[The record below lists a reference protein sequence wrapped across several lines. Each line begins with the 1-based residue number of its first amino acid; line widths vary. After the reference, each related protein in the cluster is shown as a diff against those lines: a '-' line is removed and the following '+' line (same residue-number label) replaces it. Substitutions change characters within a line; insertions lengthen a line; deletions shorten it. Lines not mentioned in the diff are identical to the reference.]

1 MKRKFLV
8 LLCAISVIF
17 SGCSIVEEYGR
28 GTLENKEIKK
38 SDEMSPILD
47 DEDDMAKVDVDETN
61 VDTGAEVE
69 DSSDVSTK
77 ETAKV
82 EAETPK
88 KDETATNESKED
100 KNSEVQPKKETE
112 EKKSEDSKKETEE
125 KKSEDSKK
133 DSKSKVED
141 KKPEDKKTDKK
152 SDEKKNEN
160 KDTNKAVD
168 NKSDKKDETV
178 DIVSSKNDDT
188 PAEPVQNEEPVKK
201 ESGDYSSLS
210 NEKAGWW
217 FNPKKAGGNGK
228 STIPEN
234 TENLLNKYNGIWQAK
249 TDEKVMYLTFDEG
262 YEYNNNTAKILDT
275 LKVKGVKA
283 AFFVT
288 GAYVKSNLDLV
299 NRMANEGHLVCNH
312 SVNHLNQVEAIKN
325 PKKLEDDI
333 VGLQTLYKEKTGN
346 NLASFLRPPEGVYS
360 ERTLKFIN
368 DMGYR
373 PVFWSFA
380 YKDWLRDN
388 QPDKK
393 FAIEKITGQFHPGSV
408 LLLHAVSDTNAEIL
422 GEIIDQAVNMGYRF
436 GSLYEL

>member
-38 SDEMSPILD
+38 SDEMSPILA
-47 DEDDMAKVDVDETN
+47 DEDDMAEADVDETN
-61 VDTGAEVE
+61 VDTVVE
-69 DSSDVSTK
+69 ADNSSDVSTK
-77 ETAKV
+77 ETAKA

-100 KNSEVQPKKETE
+100 KKSEFQPKKETE
-112 EKKSEDSKKETEE
+112 EKKSEDSKSDD
-125 KKSEDSKK
+125 KSEVK
-133 DSKSKVED
+133 D
-141 KKPEDKKTDKK
+141 KKPEDKKADKK

-168 NKSDKKDETV
+168 KNADTKESV

-228 STIPEN
+228 STIPEK
-234 TENLLNKYNGIWQAK
+234 TANLLNKYNGIWQAK

-275 LKVKGVKA
+275 LKAKGVKA

-333 VGLQTLYKEKTGN
+333 AGLQNLYKEKTGN

>member
-38 SDEMSPILD
+38 SDEMSPILA
-47 DEDDMAKVDVDETN
+47 DEDDMAEADVDETN
-61 VDTGAEVE
+61 EDTGAEVD

-100 KNSEVQPKKETE
+100 KKSEVQPKKETE
-112 EKKSEDSKKETEE
+112 EKKSEDSKSDD
-125 KKSEDSKK
+125 KSE
-133 DSKSKVED
+133 VEN
-141 KKPEDKKTDKK
+141 KKPEDKKADKK

-160 KDTNKAVD
+160 KDTNKAAD
-168 NKSDKKDETV
+168 KNADKKESI

-188 PAEPVQNEEPVKK
+188 PAEPVKNEEPVKK

-228 STIPEN
+228 STIPEK
-234 TENLLNKYNGIWQAK
+234 TANLLNKYNGIWQAK

-275 LKVKGVKA
+275 LKAKGVKA

-333 VGLQTLYKEKTGN
+333 AGLQTLYKEKTGN

-408 LLLHAVSDTNAEIL
+408 LLLHAVSDTNSEIL

>member
-38 SDEMSPILD
+38 SDEMSPILE
-47 DEDDMAKVDVDETN
+47 DEDDMAEADVDETN
-61 VDTGAEVE
+61 EDTGAEVD

-100 KNSEVQPKKETE
+100 KKSEVQPKKETE
-112 EKKSEDSKKETEE
+112 EKKSEDSKSDDKSEVENKKPEE
-125 KKSEDSKK
+125 KKA
-133 DSKSKVED
+133 
-141 KKPEDKKTDKK
+141 DKK
-152 SDEKKNEN
+152 SDEKKNET

-168 NKSDKKDETV
+168 KNADTKESV

-188 PAEPVQNEEPVKK
+188 PAEPVKNEEPVKK

-228 STIPEN
+228 STIPKK
-234 TENLLNKYNGIWQAK
+234 TANLLNKYNGIWQAK

-275 LKVKGVKA
+275 LKAKGVKA

-333 VGLQTLYKEKTGN
+333 AGLQTLYKEKTGN

>member
-38 SDEMSPILD
+38 SDEMSPILE
-47 DEDDMAKVDVDETN
+47 DEDDMAEADVDETN
-61 VDTGAEVE
+61 VDTGAEVD

-82 EAETPK
+82 EVETPK
-88 KDETATNESKED
+88 KEETTTNESKED
-100 KNSEVQPKKETE
+100 KKSEVKPKKETE
-112 EKKSEDSKKETEE
+112 EKKSEDSKSDD
-125 KKSEDSKK
+125 KSE
-133 DSKSKVED
+133 VED
-141 KKPEDKKTDKK
+141 KKPEDKKADKK

-168 NKSDKKDETV
+168 KNADTKESV

-228 STIPEN
+228 STIPEK
-234 TENLLNKYNGIWQAK
+234 TANLLNKYNGIWQAK

-275 LKVKGVKA
+275 LKAKGVKA

-333 VGLQTLYKEKTGN
+333 AGLQNLYKEKTGN

>member
-38 SDEMSPILD
+38 SDEMSPILE
-47 DEDDMAKVDVDETN
+47 DEDDMAKADVDETN
-61 VDTGAEVE
+61 VDTVVE
-69 DSSDVSTK
+69 ADNSSDVSTK
-77 ETAKV
+77 ETAKA

-88 KDETATNESKED
+88 KDETTTNESKED
-100 KNSEVQPKKETE
+100 KKSEVKPKKETE
-112 EKKSEDSKKETEE
+112 EKKSEDSKSDEKSEVENKKPEE
-125 KKSEDSKK
+125 KKAY
-133 DSKSKVED
+133 
-141 KKPEDKKTDKK
+141 KK
-152 SDEKKNEN
+152 SDEKINEN
-160 KDTNKAVD
+160 KDTNKAA
-168 NKSDKKDETV
+168 DKNADTKESV
-178 DIVSSKNDDT
+178 DIVLSKNDDT
-188 PAEPVQNEEPVKK
+188 PAEPVKNEEPVKK

-228 STIPEN
+228 STIPEK
-234 TENLLNKYNGIWQAK
+234 TANLLNKYNGIWQAK

-275 LKVKGVKA
+275 LKAKGVKA

-333 VGLQTLYKEKTGN
+333 AGLQTLYKEKTEN

>member
-38 SDEMSPILD
+38 SDEMSPILA
-47 DEDDMAKVDVDETN
+47 DEDDMAEADVDETN
-61 VDTGAEVE
+61 VDTGAEVD

-82 EAETPK
+82 ETETPK
-88 KDETATNESKED
+88 KDETAIIESKED
-100 KNSEVQPKKETE
+100 KKSEVQPKKETE
-112 EKKSEDSKKETEE
+112 EKKSEDSKSDDKSEVEN
-125 KKSEDSKK
+125 KKSEDKIA
-133 DSKSKVED
+133 
-141 KKPEDKKTDKK
+141 DKK
-152 SDEKKNEN
+152 SDEKNNEN

-168 NKSDKKDETV
+168 KNADKKESV

-228 STIPEN
+228 STIPEK
-234 TENLLNKYNGIWQAK
+234 TANLLNKYNGIWQAK
-249 TDEKVMYLTFDEG
+249 TDEKVLYLTFDEG

-275 LKVKGVKA
+275 LKAKGVKA

>member
-38 SDEMSPILD
+38 SDEMSPILA
-47 DEDDMAKVDVDETN
+47 DEDDMAEADVDETN
-61 VDTGAEVE
+61 EDTGAEVD

-82 EAETPK
+82 EVKTPK
-88 KDETATNESKED
+88 KEETTTNESKED
-100 KNSEVQPKKETE
+100 KKSEVQPKKETE
-112 EKKSEDSKKETEE
+112 EKKSEDSKKDD
-125 KKSEDSKK
+125 KSE
-133 DSKSKVED
+133 VED
-141 KKPEDKKTDKK
+141 KKPEDKKADKK
-152 SDEKKNEN
+152 VDEKKNEN
-160 KDTNKAVD
+160 KDTNKAAD
-168 NKSDKKDETV
+168 KNADKKESV

-228 STIPEN
+228 STIPEK
-234 TENLLNKYNGIWQAK
+234 TANLLNKYNGIWQAK

-275 LKVKGVKA
+275 LKAKGVKA

-333 VGLQTLYKEKTGN
+333 AGLQTLYKEKTGN

-408 LLLHAVSDTNAEIL
+408 LLLHAVSGTNAEIL

>member
-38 SDEMSPILD
+38 SDDMSPILA
-47 DEDDMAKVDVDETN
+47 DEDDMAEADVDETN
-61 VDTGAEVE
+61 VDTGAEVD
-69 DSSDVSTK
+69 DSSDVKSK
-77 ETAKV
+77 ETAKA

-88 KDETATNESKED
+88 KDETAKNESKED
-100 KNSEVQPKKETE
+100 KKSEVKPKKETE
-112 EKKSEDSKKETEE
+112 EKKSEDSKSDDKSEVEN
-125 KKSEDSKK
+125 KKSEDKK
-133 DSKSKVED
+133 A
-141 KKPEDKKTDKK
+141 DKK
-152 SDEKKNEN
+152 SDEKNNEN

-168 NKSDKKDETV
+168 KNADKKESV

-188 PAEPVQNEEPVKK
+188 PAEPVKNEEPVKK

-228 STIPEN
+228 STIPEK
-234 TENLLNKYNGIWQAK
+234 TANLLNKYNGIWQAK
-249 TDEKVMYLTFDEG
+249 TDEKVLYLTFDEG

-275 LKVKGVKA
+275 LKAKGVKA

-288 GAYVKSNLDLV
+288 GAYIKSNLDLV

-312 SVNHLNQVEAIKN
+312 SVNHLNQVEAIEN

-333 VGLQTLYKEKTGN
+333 AGLQNLYKEKTGN

>member
-38 SDEMSPILD
+38 SDEMSPILE
-47 DEDDMAKVDVDETN
+47 DEDDMAKADVDETN
-61 VDTGAEVE
+61 VDTVVE
-69 DSSDVSTK
+69 ADNSSDVSTK
-77 ETAKV
+77 ETAKA

-88 KDETATNESKED
+88 KDEIPTNESKEN

-112 EKKSEDSKKETEE
+112 EKKSEDSKKDDKSEVENKKPEE
-125 KKSEDSKK
+125 KKA
-133 DSKSKVED
+133 
-141 KKPEDKKTDKK
+141 DKK

-160 KDTNKAVD
+160 KDTNKAA
-168 NKSDKKDETV
+168 DKNADTKESV

-228 STIPEN
+228 STIPEK
-234 TENLLNKYNGIWQAK
+234 TSNLLNKYNGIWQAK

-275 LKVKGVKA
+275 LKAKGVKA

-333 VGLQTLYKEKTGN
+333 AGLQTLYKEKTGN

>member
-47 DEDDMAKVDVDETN
+47 DEDDMAEADVDETN
-61 VDTGAEVE
+61 VDTGAEVD

-77 ETAKV
+77 ETAKA

-100 KNSEVQPKKETE
+100 KKSEVQPKKETE
-112 EKKSEDSKKETEE
+112 EKKSEDSKSDD
-125 KKSEDSKK
+125 KSEI
-133 DSKSKVED
+133 ED
-141 KKPEDKKTDKK
+141 KKPEDKKADKK

-160 KDTNKAVD
+160 KDTNKAA
-168 NKSDKKDETV
+168 DKNADKTESV

-188 PAEPVQNEEPVKK
+188 PAEPVKNEEPVKK

-228 STIPEN
+228 STIPEK
-234 TENLLNKYNGIWQAK
+234 TANLLNKYNGIWQAK

-275 LKVKGVKA
+275 LKAKGVKA

-288 GAYVKSNLDLV
+288 GAYIKSNLDLV

-312 SVNHLNQVEAIKN
+312 SVNHLNQVDAIKN

-333 VGLQTLYKEKTGN
+333 AGLQTLYKEKTGN

-422 GEIIDQAVNMGYRF
+422 GDIIDQAVNMGYRF

>member
-28 GTLENKEIKK
+28 GTLENKEKKK
-38 SDEMSPILD
+38 SDEMSPILE
-47 DEDDMAKVDVDETN
+47 DEDDMAETDVDETN
-61 VDTGAEVE
+61 EDTVVE
-69 DSSDVSTK
+69 ADNSSDVSTK
-77 ETAKV
+77 ETAKA

-88 KDETATNESKED
+88 KDETASNELKED
-100 KNSEVQPKKETE
+100 KKSEVQPKKEIE
-112 EKKSEDSKKETEE
+112 EKKSEDSKSDDKSEVEN
-125 KKSEDSKK
+125 KKSEDKK
-133 DSKSKVED
+133 A
-141 KKPEDKKTDKK
+141 DKK

-160 KDTNKAVD
+160 KDTNKAAD
-168 NKSDKKDETV
+168 KNADKKESV

-188 PAEPVQNEEPVKK
+188 PAEPVQNEELVKK

-228 STIPEN
+228 STIPEK
-234 TENLLNKYNGIWQAK
+234 TANLLNKYNGIWQAK

-333 VGLQTLYKEKTGN
+333 AGLQTLYKEKTGN

-422 GEIIDQAVNMGYRF
+422 GEIIDKAVNMGYRF

>member
-38 SDEMSPILD
+38 SDEMSPILA
-47 DEDDMAKVDVDETN
+47 DEDDMAEADVDETN
-61 VDTGAEVE
+61 VDTVVE
-69 DSSDVSTK
+69 ADNSSDVSTK
-77 ETAKV
+77 ETAKA

-100 KNSEVQPKKETE
+100 KKSEVQPKKETE
-112 EKKSEDSKKETEE
+112 EKKSEDSKSDD
-125 KKSEDSKK
+125 KSE
-133 DSKSKVED
+133 VED
-141 KKPEDKKTDKK
+141 KKPEDKKADKK
-152 SDEKKNEN
+152 SDEKNNEN
-160 KDTNKAVD
+160 KDTNKAAD
-168 NKSDKKDETV
+168 KNADKKESV

-188 PAEPVQNEEPVKK
+188 PAEPVKNEEPVKK

-217 FNPKKAGGNGK
+217 FNPKKAGGNDK
-228 STIPEN
+228 STIPEK
-234 TENLLNKYNGIWQAK
+234 TANLLNKYNGIWQAK

-275 LKVKGVKA
+275 LKAKGVKA

-325 PKKLEDDI
+325 PKKLEDD
-333 VGLQTLYKEKTGN
+333 VAGLQTLYKEKTGN

-422 GEIIDQAVNMGYRF
+422 GEIIDKAVNMGYRF

>member
-38 SDEMSPILD
+38 SDEMSPILA
-47 DEDDMAKVDVDETN
+47 DEDDMVEADVDETN
-61 VDTGAEVE
+61 VDTGAEVD

-77 ETAKV
+77 ETAKA

-88 KDETATNESKED
+88 KDETTTNESKED
-100 KNSEVQPKKETE
+100 KKSEVKPKKETE
-112 EKKSEDSKKETEE
+112 EKKSEDSKSDD
-125 KKSEDSKK
+125 KSE
-133 DSKSKVED
+133 VED
-141 KKPEDKKTDKK
+141 KKPEDKKADKK
-152 SDEKKNEN
+152 SDEKNNEN
-160 KDTNKAVD
+160 KDTNKAAD
-168 NKSDKKDETV
+168 KNADKKESV

-188 PAEPVQNEEPVKK
+188 PAEPVKNEEPVKK

-228 STIPEN
+228 STIPEK
-234 TENLLNKYNGIWQAK
+234 TANLLNKYNGIWQAK

-275 LKVKGVKA
+275 LKAKGVKA

-333 VGLQTLYKEKTGN
+333 AGLQTLYKEKTGN

>member
-38 SDEMSPILD
+38 ADEMSPTFE
-47 DEDDMAKVDVDETN
+47 DENDVTDGEANDESNVDTN
-61 VDTGAEVE
+61 VDSNS
-69 DSSDVSTK
+69 DSK
-77 ETAKV
+77 ETAKADV
-82 EAETPK
+82 ETPK
-88 KDETATNESKED
+88 KDETTTNESKED
-100 KNSEVQPKKETE
+100 KKSEVQPKKETE
-112 EKKSEDSKKETEE
+112 EKKSES
-125 KKSEDSKK
+125 SKK
-133 DSKSKVED
+133 DEKSDVED
-141 KKPEDKKTDKK
+141 KKTDDKKTDKK
-152 SDEKKNEN
+152 ADEKKNEN
-160 KDTNKAVD
+160 KDTNKAAD
-168 NKSDKKDETV
+168 KNEDKKDETV
-178 DIVSSKNDDT
+178 DLVSSKKDDT
-188 PAEPVQNEEPVKK
+188 PAEPVKNEEPVKK
-201 ESGDYSSLS
+201 ESGDYASLS

-228 STIPEN
+228 STIPEK
-234 TENLLNKYNGIWQAK
+234 TSNLLNKYNGIWQAK
-249 TDEKVMYLTFDEG
+249 TDEKVLYLTFDEG

-275 LKVKGVKA
+275 LKAKGVKV

-312 SVNHLNQVEAIKN
+312 SVNHLNQVDAIKN

-333 VGLQTLYKEKTGN
+333 TGLQTLYKEKTGN
-346 NLASFLRPPEGVYS
+346 NLASFMRPPEGVYS

-408 LLLHAVSDTNAEIL
+408 LLLHAVSNTNA
-422 GEIIDQAVNMGYRF
+422 
-436 GSLYEL
+436 

>member
-47 DEDDMAKVDVDETN
+47 DEDDMAEADVDETN

-69 DSSDVSTK
+69 DSSDVKSK
-77 ETAKV
+77 ETAKA

-100 KNSEVQPKKETE
+100 KKSEVKPKKETE
-112 EKKSEDSKKETEE
+112 EKKSEDSKSDD
-125 KKSEDSKK
+125 KSE
-133 DSKSKVED
+133 VED
-141 KKPEDKKTDKK
+141 KKPEDKKADKK

-160 KDTNKAVD
+160 KDTNKAA
-168 NKSDKKDETV
+168 DKNADTKESV
-178 DIVSSKNDDT
+178 DIFSSKNDDT

-228 STIPEN
+228 STIPEK
-234 TENLLNKYNGIWQAK
+234 TANLLNKYNGIWQAK

-275 LKVKGVKA
+275 LKAKGVKA

-333 VGLQTLYKEKTGN
+333 AGLQTLYKEKTGN

>member
-38 SDEMSPILD
+38 SDEMSPILE
-47 DEDDMAKVDVDETN
+47 DENDVADADVDETN
-61 VDTGAEVE
+61 VDTGAEVD

-77 ETAKV
+77 ETAKA

-88 KDETATNESKED
+88 KDETTTNESKED
-100 KNSEVQPKKETE
+100 KKSEVKPKKETE
-112 EKKSEDSKKETEE
+112 EKKSEDSKSDD
-125 KKSEDSKK
+125 KSE
-133 DSKSKVED
+133 VEN
-141 KKPEDKKTDKK
+141 KKPEDKKADKK
-152 SDEKKNEN
+152 SDEKNNEN
-160 KDTNKAVD
+160 KDTNKAA
-168 NKSDKKDETV
+168 DKNADTKESV

-188 PAEPVQNEEPVKK
+188 PAEPVKNEEPVKK

-228 STIPEN
+228 STIPEK
-234 TENLLNKYNGIWQAK
+234 TANLLNKYNGIWQAK

-275 LKVKGVKA
+275 LKAKGVKA

-333 VGLQTLYKEKTGN
+333 AGLQTLYKDKTGN

>member
-38 SDEMSPILD
+38 SDEMSPILA
-47 DEDDMAKVDVDETN
+47 DEDDMAEADVDETN
-61 VDTGAEVE
+61 VDTGAEVD

-82 EAETPK
+82 ETETPK
-88 KDETATNESKED
+88 KEETATIESKED
-100 KNSEVQPKKETE
+100 KKSEVQPKKETE

-125 KKSEDSKK
+125 KKSEDSKS
-133 DSKSKVED
+133 DDKSEVENKKSED
-141 KKPEDKKTDKK
+141 KIADKK
-152 SDEKKNEN
+152 SDEKNNEN

-168 NKSDKKDETV
+168 KNADKKESV

-228 STIPEN
+228 STIPEK
-234 TENLLNKYNGIWQAK
+234 TANLLNKYNGIWQAK
-249 TDEKVMYLTFDEG
+249 TDEKVLYLTFDEG

-275 LKVKGVKA
+275 LKAKGVKA

-333 VGLQTLYKEKTGN
+333 AGLQTLYKEKTGN

>member
-38 SDEMSPILD
+38 SDEMSPILE
-47 DEDDMAKVDVDETN
+47 DEDDMAEADVDETN
-61 VDTGAEVE
+61 EDTVVE
-69 DSSDVSTK
+69 TDNSSDVSTK
-77 ETAKV
+77 ETAKAEV
-82 EAETPK
+82 ETPK
-88 KDETATNESKED
+88 KDEIPTNESKEN

-112 EKKSEDSKKETEE
+112 EKKTEDSKSDD
-125 KKSEDSKK
+125 KSE
-133 DSKSKVED
+133 VEN
-141 KKPEDKKTDKK
+141 KKPEDKKADKK

-160 KDTNKAVD
+160 KDTNKAAD
-168 NKSDKKDETV
+168 KNADKKESV

-188 PAEPVQNEEPVKK
+188 PAEPVKNEEPVKK
-201 ESGDYSSLS
+201 ELGDYSSLS

-228 STIPEN
+228 STIPEK
-234 TENLLNKYNGIWQAK
+234 TANLLNKYNGIWQAK

-275 LKVKGVKA
+275 LKAKGVKA

-333 VGLQTLYKEKTGN
+333 AGLQTLYKEKTGN

>member
-47 DEDDMAKVDVDETN
+47 DENDMADADVDETN
-61 VDTGAEVE
+61 VDTGAEVD

-77 ETAKV
+77 ETAKA

-100 KNSEVQPKKETE
+100 KKSEVQPKKETE
-112 EKKSEDSKKETEE
+112 EKKSEDSKSDDKSEVEN
-125 KKSEDSKK
+125 KKSEDKK
-133 DSKSKVED
+133 A
-141 KKPEDKKTDKK
+141 DKK
-152 SDEKKNEN
+152 SDEKNNEN
-160 KDTNKAVD
+160 KDTNKAAD
-168 NKSDKKDETV
+168 KNADKKESV

-217 FNPKKAGGNGK
+217 FNPKKAGVNGK
-228 STIPEN
+228 STIPEK
-234 TENLLNKYNGIWQAK
+234 TANLLNKYNGIWQAK

-275 LKVKGVKA
+275 LKAKGVKA

-333 VGLQTLYKEKTGN
+333 AGLQNLYKEKTGN

>member
-38 SDEMSPILD
+38 SDEMSPILA
-47 DEDDMAKVDVDETN
+47 DEDDMAEADVDETN

-69 DSSDVSTK
+69 DSSDVKSK
-77 ETAKV
+77 ETAKA

-112 EKKSEDSKKETEE
+112 EKKSEDSKSDD
-125 KKSEDSKK
+125 KSE
-133 DSKSKVED
+133 VEN
-141 KKPEDKKTDKK
+141 KKPEDKKADKK

-160 KDTNKAVD
+160 KDTNKAA
-168 NKSDKKDETV
+168 DKNADTKESV

-188 PAEPVQNEEPVKK
+188 PAEPVKNEEPVKK

-228 STIPEN
+228 STIPEK
-234 TENLLNKYNGIWQAK
+234 TANLLNKYNGIWQAK

-275 LKVKGVKA
+275 LKAKGVKA

-333 VGLQTLYKEKTGN
+333 AGLQNLYKEKTGN

-422 GEIIDQAVNMGYRF
+422 GEIIDKAVNMGYRF

>member
-38 SDEMSPILD
+38 ADEMSPILD
-47 DEDDMAKVDVDETN
+47 DENDVTDGEANDESNVDTN
-61 VDTGAEVE
+61 VDSNS
-69 DSSDVSTK
+69 DSK
-77 ETAKV
+77 ETAKADV
-82 EAETPK
+82 ETPK
-88 KDETATNESKED
+88 KDETTTNESKED
-100 KNSEVQPKKETE
+100 KKSEVQT
-112 EKKSEDSKKETEE
+112 KKETEE

-133 DSKSKVED
+133 DEKSDVED
-141 KKPEDKKTDKK
+141 KKTDDKKTDKKADDKTTDKK

-168 NKSDKKDETV
+168 KNEDKKDETV
-178 DIVSSKNDDT
+178 DLVSSKKDDT
-188 PAEPVQNEEPVKK
+188 PAEPVKNEEPVKK
-201 ESGDYSSLS
+201 ESGDYASLS

-228 STIPEN
+228 STIPEK
-234 TENLLNKYNGIWQAK
+234 TSNLLNKYNGIWQAK
-249 TDEKVMYLTFDEG
+249 TDEKVLYLTFDEG

-275 LKVKGVKA
+275 LKAKGVKA

-312 SVNHLNQVEAIKN
+312 SVNHLNQVDAIKN

-333 VGLQTLYKEKTGN
+333 TGLQTLYKEKTGN
-346 NLASFLRPPEGVYS
+346 NLASFMRPPEGVYS

-408 LLLHAVSDTNAEIL
+408 LLLHAVSNTNAEIL
-422 GEIIDQAVNMGYRF
+422 GEIIDKAVNMGYRF

>member
-38 SDEMSPILD
+38 SDDMSPILA
-47 DEDDMAKVDVDETN
+47 DEDDAQNVDETN
-61 VDTGAEVE
+61 EDTVVE
-69 DSSDVSTK
+69 ADNSSDVKSK
-77 ETAKV
+77 ETAKAEV
-82 EAETPK
+82 ETPK

-100 KNSEVQPKKETE
+100 KKSEVQPKKEIE
-112 EKKSEDSKKETEE
+112 EKKTEDSKSDDKSEEENKKPEE
-125 KKSEDSKK
+125 KKA
-133 DSKSKVED
+133 
-141 KKPEDKKTDKK
+141 DKK
-152 SDEKKNEN
+152 SDEKNNEN
-160 KDTNKAVD
+160 KDTNKSA
-168 NKSDKKDETV
+168 DKNADTKESV

-201 ESGDYSSLS
+201 ESGEYSSLS

-228 STIPEN
+228 STIPEK
-234 TENLLNKYNGIWQAK
+234 TANLLNKYNGIWQAK

-333 VGLQTLYKEKTGN
+333 AGLQTLYKEKTGN

>member
-38 SDEMSPILD
+38 SDEMSPILA
-47 DEDDMAKVDVDETN
+47 DEDDMAEADVDETN
-61 VDTGAEVE
+61 VDTGAEVD

-77 ETAKV
+77 ETAKA

-88 KDETATNESKED
+88 KDETTTNESKED
-100 KNSEVQPKKETE
+100 KKSEVKPKKETE
-112 EKKSEDSKKETEE
+112 EKKSEDSKSDD
-125 KKSEDSKK
+125 KSE
-133 DSKSKVED
+133 VED
-141 KKPEDKKTDKK
+141 KKPEDKKADKK

-168 NKSDKKDETV
+168 KNADTKESV

-188 PAEPVQNEEPVKK
+188 PAEPVKNEEPVKK

-228 STIPEN
+228 STIPEK
-234 TENLLNKYNGIWQAK
+234 TANLLNKYNGIWQAK

-275 LKVKGVKA
+275 LKAKGVKA

-333 VGLQTLYKEKTGN
+333 AGLQNLYKEKTGN

>member
-17 SGCSIVEEYGR
+17 LGCSIVEEYGR

-38 SDEMSPILD
+38 SDEMSPILE
-47 DEDDMAKVDVDETN
+47 DEDDMAEADVDETN
-61 VDTGAEVE
+61 VDTGAEVD

-88 KDETATNESKED
+88 KDETAKNESKED
-100 KNSEVQPKKETE
+100 KKSEVQPKKETE
-112 EKKSEDSKKETEE
+112 EKKSEDSKSDD
-125 KKSEDSKK
+125 KSE
-133 DSKSKVED
+133 VEN
-141 KKPEDKKTDKK
+141 KKPEDKKADKK
-152 SDEKKNEN
+152 SDEKNNEN

-168 NKSDKKDETV
+168 KNADTKESV

-228 STIPEN
+228 STIPEK
-234 TENLLNKYNGIWQAK
+234 TANLLNKYNGIWQAK

>member
-38 SDEMSPILD
+38 SDEMSPILE
-47 DEDDMAKVDVDETN
+47 DENDVADADVDETN
-61 VDTGAEVE
+61 VDTGVEVD

-77 ETAKV
+77 ETAKA

-100 KNSEVQPKKETE
+100 KKSEVQPKKETE
-112 EKKSEDSKKETEE
+112 EKKSEDSKSDD
-125 KKSEDSKK
+125 KSEI
-133 DSKSKVED
+133 ED
-141 KKPEDKKTDKK
+141 KKPEDKKADKK
-152 SDEKKNEN
+152 SDENNNEN
-160 KDTNKAVD
+160 KDTNKAA
-168 NKSDKKDETV
+168 DKNADKTESV

-188 PAEPVQNEEPVKK
+188 PAEPVKNEEPVKK

-217 FNPKKAGGNGK
+217 FNPKKAGGNDK
-228 STIPEN
+228 STIPEK
-234 TENLLNKYNGIWQAK
+234 TANLLNKYNGIWQAK

-275 LKVKGVKA
+275 LKAKGVKA

-333 VGLQTLYKEKTGN
+333 AGLQNLYKEKTGN

>member
-47 DEDDMAKVDVDETN
+47 DEDDMAEADVDETN
-61 VDTGAEVE
+61 VDTGAEVD

-77 ETAKV
+77 ETAKA

-100 KNSEVQPKKETE
+100 KKSEVQPKKETE
-112 EKKSEDSKKETEE
+112 EKKSEDSKSDD
-125 KKSEDSKK
+125 KSEI
-133 DSKSKVED
+133 ED
-141 KKPEDKKTDKK
+141 KKPEDKKADKK

-160 KDTNKAVD
+160 KDTNKAA
-168 NKSDKKDETV
+168 DKNADKTESV

-188 PAEPVQNEEPVKK
+188 PAEPVKNEEPVKK

-228 STIPEN
+228 STIPEK
-234 TENLLNKYNGIWQAK
+234 TANLLNKYNGIWQEK

-275 LKVKGVKA
+275 LKAKGVKA

-288 GAYVKSNLDLV
+288 GAYIKSNLDLV

-312 SVNHLNQVEAIKN
+312 SVNHLNQVDAIKN

-333 VGLQTLYKEKTGN
+333 AGLQTFYKEKTGN

>member
-47 DEDDMAKVDVDETN
+47 DENDVTDGEANDESNVDTN
-61 VDTGAEVE
+61 VDSNS
-69 DSSDVSTK
+69 DSK
-77 ETAKV
+77 ETTKADV
-82 EAETPK
+82 ETPK
-88 KDETATNESKED
+88 KEETATNESKEN

-112 EKKSEDSKKETEE
+112 EKKSEDSKSDD
-125 KKSEDSKK
+125 KSE
-133 DSKSKVED
+133 VEN
-141 KKPEDKKTDKK
+141 KKPEEEKADKK

-160 KDTNKAVD
+160 KDTNKAAD
-168 NKSDKKDETV
+168 KNADKKESV
-178 DIVSSKNDDT
+178 DIVLSKNDDT
-188 PAEPVQNEEPVKK
+188 PAEPIQNEEPVKK

-228 STIPEN
+228 STIPEK
-234 TENLLNKYNGIWQAK
+234 TANLLNKYNGIWQAK

-275 LKVKGVKA
+275 LKAKGVKA

-333 VGLQTLYKEKTGN
+333 AGLQTLYKEKTGN

>member
-38 SDEMSPILD
+38 SDEMSPILA
-47 DEDDMAKVDVDETN
+47 DEDDMAEADVDETN
-61 VDTGAEVE
+61 VDTGAEVD

-82 EAETPK
+82 ETETPK
-88 KDETATNESKED
+88 KDETATIESKED
-100 KNSEVQPKKETE
+100 KKSEVQPKKETE
-112 EKKSEDSKKETEE
+112 EKKSEDSKSDDKSEVEN
-125 KKSEDSKK
+125 KKSEDKIA
-133 DSKSKVED
+133 
-141 KKPEDKKTDKK
+141 DKK

-168 NKSDKKDETV
+168 KNADTKESV

-188 PAEPVQNEEPVKK
+188 PAEPVKNEEPVKK

-228 STIPEN
+228 STIPEK
-234 TENLLNKYNGIWQAK
+234 TANLLNKYNGIWQAK

-275 LKVKGVKA
+275 LKAKGVKA

-299 NRMANEGHLVCNH
+299 KRMANEGHLVCNH

-333 VGLQTLYKEKTGN
+333 AGLQNLYKEKTGN

>member
-38 SDEMSPILD
+38 SDEMSPILA
-47 DEDDMAKVDVDETN
+47 DEDDMAEADVDETN
-61 VDTGAEVE
+61 EDTGAEVD

-82 EAETPK
+82 ETETPK

-100 KNSEVQPKKETE
+100 KKSEVQPKKETE
-112 EKKSEDSKKETEE
+112 EKKSEDSKSDDKSEVENKKPEE
-125 KKSEDSKK
+125 KKA
-133 DSKSKVED
+133 
-141 KKPEDKKTDKK
+141 DKK
-152 SDEKKNEN
+152 SDEKKNET

-168 NKSDKKDETV
+168 KNADTKESV

-188 PAEPVQNEEPVKK
+188 PAEPVKNEEPVKK

-228 STIPEN
+228 STIPEK
-234 TENLLNKYNGIWQAK
+234 TVNLLNKYNGIWQAK
-249 TDEKVMYLTFDEG
+249 TDEKVLYLTFDEG

-275 LKVKGVKA
+275 LKAKGVKA

-333 VGLQTLYKEKTGN
+333 AGLQTLYKEKTGN

-422 GEIIDQAVNMGYRF
+422 GEIIDKAVNMGYRF

>member
-1 MKRKFLV
+1 
-8 LLCAISVIF
+8 
-17 SGCSIVEEYGR
+17 
-28 GTLENKEIKK
+28 
-38 SDEMSPILD
+38 MSPTFE
-47 DEDDMAKVDVDETN
+47 DENDVTDGEANDESNVDTN
-61 VDTGAEVE
+61 VD
-69 DSSDVSTK
+69 SNSVSK
-77 ETAKV
+77 ETAKADV
-82 EAETPK
+82 ETPK
-88 KDETATNESKED
+88 KDETTTNESKEN
-100 KNSEVQPKKETE
+100 KKSEVQTKKETE
-112 EKKSEDSKKETEE
+112 EKKT
-125 KKSEDSKK
+125 EDSKK
-133 DSKSKVED
+133 DEKSDVKITD
-141 KKPEDKKTDKK
+141 KKTDDKKTDKK

-160 KDTNKAVD
+160 KDTNKAAD
-168 NKSDKKDETV
+168 KNEDKKDETV
-178 DIVSSKNDDT
+178 DLVSSKKDDT
-188 PAEPVQNEEPVKK
+188 PAEPVKNEEPVKK

-217 FNPKKAGGNGK
+217 FNPKKAGRNGK
-228 STIPEN
+228 STIPEK
-234 TENLLNKYNGIWQAK
+234 TSNLLNKYNGIWQAK

-275 LKVKGVKA
+275 LKAKDVKA

-312 SVNHLNQVEAIKN
+312 SVNHLNQVDAIKN
-325 PKKLEDDI
+325 PKKLENDI
-333 VGLQTLYKEKTGN
+333 TGLQTLYKEKTGN
-346 NLASFLRPPEGVYS
+346 NLASFMRPPEGVYS

-408 LLLHAVSDTNAEIL
+408 LLLHAVSNTNAEIL
-422 GEIIDQAVNMGYRF
+422 GEIIDKAVNMGYRF

>member
-38 SDEMSPILD
+38 SDEMSPILA
-47 DEDDMAKVDVDETN
+47 DEDDMAEADVDETN
-61 VDTGAEVE
+61 EDTGAEVD

-77 ETAKV
+77 ETAKA

-88 KDETATNESKED
+88 KDETTTNESKED
-100 KNSEVQPKKETE
+100 KKSEVQPKKETE
-112 EKKSEDSKKETEE
+112 EKKSEDSKSDDKSEVEN
-125 KKSEDSKK
+125 KKSEDKK
-133 DSKSKVED
+133 A
-141 KKPEDKKTDKK
+141 DKK

-160 KDTNKAVD
+160 KDTNKAAD
-168 NKSDKKDETV
+168 KNEDKKESV

-228 STIPEN
+228 STIPEK
-234 TENLLNKYNGIWQAK
+234 TANLLNKYNGIWQAK

-275 LKVKGVKA
+275 LKAKGVKA

-333 VGLQTLYKEKTGN
+333 AGLQNLYKDKTGN

>member
-38 SDEMSPILD
+38 SDEMSPILE
-47 DEDDMAKVDVDETN
+47 DENDVADADVDETN
-61 VDTGAEVE
+61 VDTGVEVD

-77 ETAKV
+77 ETAKA

-88 KDETATNESKED
+88 KDETTTNESKED
-100 KNSEVQPKKETE
+100 KKSEVKPKKETE
-112 EKKSEDSKKETEE
+112 EKKSEDSKSDD
-125 KKSEDSKK
+125 KSEVK
-133 DSKSKVED
+133 D
-141 KKPEDKKTDKK
+141 KKPEDKKADKK

-168 NKSDKKDETV
+168 KNADTKESV

-228 STIPEN
+228 STIPEK
-234 TENLLNKYNGIWQAK
+234 TANLLNKYNGIWQAK

-275 LKVKGVKA
+275 LKAKGVKA

-333 VGLQTLYKEKTGN
+333 AGLQTLYKEKTGN

>member
-38 SDEMSPILD
+38 SDEMSPILE
-47 DEDDMAKVDVDETN
+47 DENDVADADVDETN
-61 VDTGAEVE
+61 VDTGAEVD

-82 EAETPK
+82 ETETPK
-88 KDETATNESKED
+88 KDETTTNESKED
-100 KNSEVQPKKETE
+100 KKSEFQPKKETE
-112 EKKSEDSKKETEE
+112 EKKSEDSKSDD
-125 KKSEDSKK
+125 KSEVK
-133 DSKSKVED
+133 D
-141 KKPEDKKTDKK
+141 KKPEDKKADKK
-152 SDEKKNEN
+152 SDEKNNEN
-160 KDTNKAVD
+160 KDTNKAA
-168 NKSDKKDETV
+168 DKNADTKESV

-228 STIPEN
+228 STIPEK
-234 TENLLNKYNGIWQAK
+234 TANLLNKYNGIWQAK

-275 LKVKGVKA
+275 LKAKGVKA

-325 PKKLEDDI
+325 PKKLEGDI
-333 VGLQTLYKEKTGN
+333 AGLQNLYKEKTGN

>member
-8 LLCAISVIF
+8 LLCTISVIF

-38 SDEMSPILD
+38 ADEMSPILE
-47 DEDDMAKVDVDETN
+47 DENDVADADVDETN
-61 VDTGAEVE
+61 VDTGAEVD

-77 ETAKV
+77 ETAKA

-100 KNSEVQPKKETE
+100 KKSEFQPKKETE
-112 EKKSEDSKKETEE
+112 EKKSEDSKSDD
-125 KKSEDSKK
+125 KSEVK
-133 DSKSKVED
+133 D
-141 KKPEDKKTDKK
+141 KKPEDKKADKK

-168 NKSDKKDETV
+168 KNADTKESV

-228 STIPEN
+228 STIPEK
-234 TENLLNKYNGIWQAK
+234 TANLLNKYNGIWQAK

-275 LKVKGVKA
+275 LKAKGVKA

-333 VGLQTLYKEKTGN
+333 AGLQNLYKEKTGN

>member
-47 DEDDMAKVDVDETN
+47 DEDDMAEADVDETN
-61 VDTGAEVE
+61 EDTGAEVD

-77 ETAKV
+77 ETAKA

-100 KNSEVQPKKETE
+100 KKSEVKPKKETE
-112 EKKSEDSKKETEE
+112 EKKSEDSKSDD
-125 KKSEDSKK
+125 KSE
-133 DSKSKVED
+133 VEN
-141 KKPEDKKTDKK
+141 KKPEDKKADKK

-168 NKSDKKDETV
+168 KNEDKKESV

-188 PAEPVQNEEPVKK
+188 PAEPVKNEEPVKK

-217 FNPKKAGGNGK
+217 FNPKKAGRNGK
-228 STIPEN
+228 STIPEK
-234 TENLLNKYNGIWQAK
+234 TANLLNKYNGIWQAK

-275 LKVKGVKA
+275 LKAKGVKA

-333 VGLQTLYKEKTGN
+333 AGLQTLYKEKTGN

>member
-38 SDEMSPILD
+38 ADEMSPTFE
-47 DEDDMAKVDVDETN
+47 DENDVTDGEANDESMVDTN
-61 VDTGAEVE
+61 VDSNS
-69 DSSDVSTK
+69 DSK
-77 ETAKV
+77 ETAKADV
-82 EAETPK
+82 ETPK
-88 KDETATNESKED
+88 KDETTTNESKEN
-100 KNSEVQPKKETE
+100 KKSEVQT
-112 EKKSEDSKKETEE
+112 KKETEE

-133 DSKSKVED
+133 DEKSDVED
-141 KKPEDKKTDKK
+141 KKTDDKKTDKK
-152 SDEKKNEN
+152 ADEKKNEN
-160 KDTNKAVD
+160 KDTNKAAD
-168 NKSDKKDETV
+168 KNEDKKDETV
-178 DIVSSKNDDT
+178 DLVSSKKDDT
-188 PAEPVQNEEPVKK
+188 PAEPVKNEEPVKK
-201 ESGDYSSLS
+201 ESGDYASLS

-228 STIPEN
+228 STIPEK
-234 TENLLNKYNGIWQAK
+234 TSNLLNKYNGIWQAK
-249 TDEKVMYLTFDEG
+249 TDEKVLYLTFDEG

-275 LKVKGVKA
+275 LKAKGVKA

-312 SVNHLNQVEAIKN
+312 SVNHLNQVDAIKN

-333 VGLQTLYKEKTGN
+333 TGLQTLYKEKTGN
-346 NLASFLRPPEGVYS
+346 NLASFMRPPEGVYS

-408 LLLHAVSDTNAEIL
+408 LLLHAVSNTNAEIL
-422 GEIIDQAVNMGYRF
+422 GEIIDKAVNMGYRF
-436 GSLYEL
+436 GSLYELQAV

>member
-38 SDEMSPILD
+38 ADEMSPTFE
-47 DEDDMAKVDVDETN
+47 DENDVTDGEANDESNVDTN
-61 VDTGAEVE
+61 VDSNA
-69 DSSDVSTK
+69 DSNSDSK
-77 ETAKV
+77 ETV
-82 EAETPK
+82 ETDTK
-88 KDETATNESKED
+88 KDKSTTPNESKEN
-100 KNSEVQPKKETE
+100 KKSEVQT
-112 EKKSEDSKKETEE
+112 KKETEE

-133 DSKSKVED
+133 DKKSDVED
-141 KKPEDKKTDKK
+141 KKTDDKKTDKKTDDKTTDKK
-152 SDEKKNEN
+152 SDEKRNEN
-160 KDTNKAVD
+160 KDTNKAAD
-168 NKSDKKDETV
+168 NKAGKKDETV
-178 DIVSSKNDDT
+178 DIVSSKKDDT
-188 PAEPVQNEEPVKK
+188 PAEPVKNEEPVKK
-201 ESGDYSSLS
+201 ESGDYASLS

-228 STIPEN
+228 STIPEK
-234 TENLLNKYNGIWQAK
+234 TSNLLNKYNGIWQAK
-249 TDEKVMYLTFDEG
+249 TDEKVLYLTFDEG

-275 LKVKGVKA
+275 LKAKGVKA

-312 SVNHLNQVEAIKN
+312 SVNHLNQVDAIKN
-325 PKKLEDDI
+325 PKKLENDI

-346 NLASFLRPPEGVYS
+346 NLASFMRPPEGVYS

-408 LLLHAVSDTNAEIL
+408 LLLHAVSNTNAEIL
-422 GEIIDQAVNMGYRF
+422 GEIIDKAVNMGYRF

>member
-38 SDEMSPILD
+38 SDEMSPILE
-47 DEDDMAKVDVDETN
+47 DENDMAEADVDETN
-61 VDTGAEVE
+61 EDTVVE
-69 DSSDVSTK
+69 ADNSSDVSTK

-82 EAETPK
+82 EVETPK
-88 KDETATNESKED
+88 KEETATNESKED
-100 KNSEVQPKKETE
+100 KKSEVQPKKETE
-112 EKKSEDSKKETEE
+112 EKKSD
-125 KKSEDSKK
+125 
-133 DSKSKVED
+133 DSKSDDKSEVEN
-141 KKPEDKKTDKK
+141 KKPEDKKADKK

-160 KDTNKAVD
+160 KDTNKAAD
-168 NKSDKKDETV
+168 KNADKKESI

-188 PAEPVQNEEPVKK
+188 PAEPVKNEEPVKK

-228 STIPEN
+228 STIPEK
-234 TENLLNKYNGIWQAK
+234 TANLLNKYNGIWQAK

-275 LKVKGVKA
+275 LKAKGIKA

-333 VGLQTLYKEKTGN
+333 AGLQTLYKEKTGN

>member
-38 SDEMSPILD
+38 SDEMSPILA
-47 DEDDMAKVDVDETN
+47 DEDDMAEADVDETN
-61 VDTGAEVE
+61 EETVVEVD

-77 ETAKV
+77 ETVKV
-82 EAETPK
+82 ETETPK

-100 KNSEVQPKKETE
+100 KKSEVQPKKETE
-112 EKKSEDSKKETEE
+112 EKKSEDSKSDD
-125 KKSEDSKK
+125 KSEVK
-133 DSKSKVED
+133 D
-141 KKPEDKKTDKK
+141 KKPEEKKADKK
-152 SDEKKNEN
+152 SDEKNNEN

-168 NKSDKKDETV
+168 KNADKKESV

-228 STIPEN
+228 STIPEK
-234 TENLLNKYNGIWQAK
+234 TANLLNKYNGIWQAK
-249 TDEKVMYLTFDEG
+249 TDEKVLYLTFDEG

-275 LKVKGVKA
+275 LKAKGVKA

-333 VGLQTLYKEKTGN
+333 AGLQTLYKEKTGN

-422 GEIIDQAVNMGYRF
+422 GEIIDKAVNMGYRF

>member
-38 SDEMSPILD
+38 SDEMSPILA
-47 DEDDMAKVDVDETN
+47 DEDDMAEADVDETN
-61 VDTGAEVE
+61 VDTGAEVD

-77 ETAKV
+77 ETAKA

-100 KNSEVQPKKETE
+100 KKSEVKPKKETE
-112 EKKSEDSKKETEE
+112 EKKSEDSKSDD
-125 KKSEDSKK
+125 KSE
-133 DSKSKVED
+133 VED
-141 KKPEDKKTDKK
+141 KKPEDKKADKK
-152 SDEKKNEN
+152 SDEKNNEN
-160 KDTNKAVD
+160 KDTNKAAD
-168 NKSDKKDETV
+168 KNADKKESV

-228 STIPEN
+228 STIPEK
-234 TENLLNKYNGIWQAK
+234 TANLLNKYNGIWQAK

-275 LKVKGVKA
+275 LKAKGVKA

-333 VGLQTLYKEKTGN
+333 AGLQTLYKEKTGN